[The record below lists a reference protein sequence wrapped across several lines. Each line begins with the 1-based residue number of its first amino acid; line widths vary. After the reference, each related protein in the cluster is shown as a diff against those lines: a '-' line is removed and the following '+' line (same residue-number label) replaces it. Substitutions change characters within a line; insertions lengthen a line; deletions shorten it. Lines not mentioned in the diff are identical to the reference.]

1 MGLIGLDFNTHITQG
16 ERQKKQIMAIVCA
29 GTRRVMHVTKRV
41 WGYCSG
47 HAPMKQSIQAH
58 VWDMGGLPAPDIGR
72 HAHGAIMR
80 NAQNRTKQSKT
91 THTKKKNITAKR
103 ETQRE
108 CSYQSFMPKKQT
120 AEGEQ
125 LSNGTSNSEANTP
138 AQRTQQQNKRCCR
151 IIINRQKSSGNK
163 ALHQGII

>member
-1 MGLIGLDFNTHITQG
+1 MGLIGLDFSTHITQG

-72 HAHGAIMR
+72 HAHGEIMLTK
-80 NAQNRTKQSKT
+80 QNHIKQSKK
-91 THTKKKNITAKR
+91 THTKKKNITAKAR
-103 ETQRE
+103 NTNRL
-108 CSYQSFMPKKQT
+108 SLPVLHAKKNKRQK
-120 AEGEQ
+120 EKS
-125 LSNGTSNSEANTP
+125 L
-138 AQRTQQQNKRCCR
+138 RRHQQQRSKHACTTNTTTK
-151 IIINRQKSSGNK
+151 
-163 ALHQGII
+163 